1 MTMIDYQERALGE
14 LFEAPMKGDP
24 DSYLKVPRAQRKFE
38 WEKEDQIA
46 ALLDDFF
53 ENLGRP
59 YFMGPIALYYKTDSN
74 AVEIVD
80 GQQRLATFAIF
91 YTAFVDYV
99 QKRRNA
105 GELTGSLDTEVER
118 LQRNLEAVVIKPRIK
133 KVVAIQLSKTLN
145 PFFSEQIMLGEDADK
160 VDRIRKAMR
169 GQSPSIKNLGGAY
182 IKIFETLAT
191 KMDMISGSNL
201 YKKLEEISDALRFR
215 QMFLS
220 VGVKSHSDAYVIFE
234 TINARGK
241 RLTTGNLVK
250 NLCFSKLPEVEDEV
264 FYDEFEDK
272 WEKAEKL
279 VSNFSSFIWH
289 VWVSQHETCPRSRV
303 FKKIEDDIK
312 ERGPDE
318 VWDFAAEIIFDEA
331 PWYNEYENPREES
344 KDKYSEDRNKY
355 LKMLRDLHASRC
367 YPLLL
372 GIDYSA
378 KTRKSITLE
387 QANELL
393 KTITCLTFWYSGVCE
408 NDAKDLE
415 AIYHSLAK
423 KIRGADKEEGQEA
436 FNAIQNKLYKEF
448 PTPSACWASFST
460 KTYSDE
466 FKKMMLKSIE
476 DEEAIS
482 EAKMLKSDKFV
493 WLEHILPQR
502 PEKDSEWMQ
511 IFPEEAKRKEYTEKI
526 GNCTLLSGSK
536 NREVQ
541 NKPFLIKRQSYSDSD
556 IKLTKDL
563 VSIEKWDAQE
573 IDRRTE
579 RLFNLAKKVWPIYSE

>member
-1 MTMIDYQERALGE
+1 MIDYQERALGE

-24 DSYLKVPRAQRKFE
+24 DSYLKVPRPQRKFE
-38 WEKEDQIA
+38 WAKEDQIA

-59 YFMGPIALYYKTDSN
+59 YFMGPIALYYKTESK

-91 YTAFVDYV
+91 YRAFVDYV

-105 GELTGSLDTEVER
+105 GEFTEGLDTGVER

-182 IKIFETLAT
+182 IKIFETLASKYDLFT
-191 KMDMISGSNL
+191 GNNL

-220 VGVKSHSDAYVIFE
+220 IGVRSHSDAYTIFE

-250 NLCFSKLPEVEDEV
+250 NLCFSRLPEVEDEA
-264 FYDEFEDK
+264 FYDEFEDQ

-289 VWVSQHETCPRSRV
+289 VWVSQHETCPRSTV

-312 ERGPDE
+312 ERGQYE
-318 VWDFAAEIIFDEA
+318 VWDFAAEIVFDEA

-344 KDKYSEDRNKY
+344 TPDKYSEDRSKY

-372 GIDYSA
+372 GIDYSV
-378 KTRKSITLE
+378 KTGKSITLE

-393 KTITCLTFWYSGVCE
+393 KAITCLTFWYSGVCE
-408 NDAKDLE
+408 KDAKNLE
-415 AIYHSLAK
+415 STYHSLAK
-423 KIRGADKEEGQEA
+423 KIRSASKEEVQETVKE
-436 FNAIQNKLYKEF
+436 IQNKLYEEF
-448 PTPSACWASFST
+448 PTSSACWASFST
-460 KTYSDE
+460 NTYSDE

-476 DEEAIS
+476 EAIS
-482 EAKMLKSDKFV
+482 EEKTLKSDKFV

-502 PEKDSEWMQ
+502 PEKESEWMQ
-511 IFPEEAKRKEYTEKI
+511 IFPEEPKRKEYTEKI

-536 NREVQ
+536 NREIK
-541 NKPFLIKRQSYSDSD
+541 NKPFLKKRQSYSDSD

-573 IDRRTE
+573 IDGRTE
-579 RLFNLAKKVWPIYSE
+579 RLFNLAKKVWPIYS